1 MEKAI
6 VSIAIGFVVG
16 TYATK
21 NNTNFW
27 IGAGASVILTLTAC
41 FIIDVIK
48 GV

>member
-21 NNTNFW
+21 KETNFW
-27 IGAGASVILTLTAC
+27 VGAGATVVLTLAAC
-41 FIIDVIK
+41 FIIDFIN
-48 GV
+48 